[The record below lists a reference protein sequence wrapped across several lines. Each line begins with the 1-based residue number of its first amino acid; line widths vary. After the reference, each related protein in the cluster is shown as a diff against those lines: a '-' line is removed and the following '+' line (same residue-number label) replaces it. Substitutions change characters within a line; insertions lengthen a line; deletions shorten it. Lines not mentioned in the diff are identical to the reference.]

1 MWLKVHTCD
10 VILDSGADTSA
21 LPLRFGTAGTE
32 CPSPSTSYVDAQGMP
47 LAIASTRL
55 AHVQF
60 GDVVFKEKFI
70 VSDILHLEQ
79 YLCCGWSIVH
89 EGGPPFL
96 VKDDKRIEILY
107 RNNSLCAR
115 GQISVV
121 SQVEP
126 CLEFQPAVRVVQ
138 LGMVLRNLAD
148 GWNRIH
154 PHLFAIKRKLPKH
167 VDSTCAPSEELMWL
181 RTTLVLQGRH
191 WLGS

>member
-1 MWLKVHTCD
+1 MPGRSTFGPYMQHVRAVSSVDDANENSFTCD

-79 YLCCGWSIVH
+79 FC
-89 EGGPPFL
+89 
-96 VKDDKRIEILY
+96 
-107 RNNSLCAR
+107 
-115 GQISVV
+115 VV
-121 SQVEP
+121 D
-126 CLEFQPAVRVVQ
+126 
-138 LGMVLRNLAD
+138 GVLFMKVD
-148 GWNRIH
+148 
-154 PHLFAIKRKLPKH
+154 PLF
-167 VDSTCAPSEELMWL
+167 W
-181 RTTLVLQGRH
+181 
-191 WLGS
+191 